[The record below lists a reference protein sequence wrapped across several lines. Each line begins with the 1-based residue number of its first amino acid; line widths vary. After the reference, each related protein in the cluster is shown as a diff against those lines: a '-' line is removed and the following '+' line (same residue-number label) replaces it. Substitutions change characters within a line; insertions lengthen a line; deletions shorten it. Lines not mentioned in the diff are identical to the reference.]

1 MGGRSGAWDFFGFRL
16 VCLGVDSRSVLVA
29 LQQRRCH
36 RGSALGAVALQSSCS
51 AIAMPVRLFIDGQS
65 IQPEWLGYFTLNPE
79 SLRRS
84 ACALKAQM
92 PLVRLR
98 RENLLR
104 EKTLQPVFLHP
115 VWRGC

>member
-1 MGGRSGAWDFFGFRL
+1 MVGRSGAWDFFGFRL

-51 AIAMPVRLFIDGQS
+51 AIAMPVRLSIDGRG
-65 IQPEWLGYFTLNPE
+65 IQPKRLGCFALNPE

-92 PLVRLR
+92 PFARLP
-98 RENLLR
+98 RENLVR
-104 EKTLQPVFLHP
+104 KKPLQPVFLHP